1 MPPTLV
7 TAWDATAMAERLG
20 AQPASTGVASDPDAL
35 LTGDFMRRLDQL
47 DVLSRKILAGK
58 LKGER
63 RSKMRGQSVEFADYR
78 QYVAGDDL
86 RHIDWNLYARLDKLF
101 LRLFMEEED
110 LALSVLLDVSK
121 SMRYGQPDKLLCGK
135 RLAAALAYIGLVNYN
150 RVNVCAFA
158 DTIVGH
164 LPNLRGRRP
173 VPQVFDFLD
182 GLQPASAAG
191 DLAASARRFA
201 MTVKGKGIV
210 VLISDFLDK
219 GDLASAL
226 RYLASDRYDVYVLQ
240 ILSPQEIDPAANG
253 LVGDLALRDL
263 EDRQTTEVSITPALM
278 KRYKATLEA
287 FCQGIREQCMRRDMM
302 YMLSDTSVPF
312 EAMVLRYLRERGL
325 LG

>member
-1 MPPTLV
+1 MTQRAAPPTPPP
-7 TAWDATAMAERLG
+7 AE
-20 AQPASTGVASDPDAL
+20 TGEL

-63 RSKMRGQSVEFADYR
+63 RSKNRGQSVEFADYR
-78 QYVAGDDL
+78 QYVVGDDL

-110 LALSVLLDVSK
+110 LSLSVLLDVSR
-121 SMRYGQPDKLLCGK
+121 SMRYGNPDKLLCGK

-150 RVNVCAFA
+150 RVNVSAFS

-164 LPNLRGRRP
+164 LSNLRGRRP
-173 VPQVFDFLD
+173 VPQVFDFLQN
-182 GLQPASAAG
+182 LEPAPGDTPG

-226 RYLASDRYDVYVLQ
+226 RYLAADRYDVYVLQ
-240 ILSPQEIDPAANG
+240 VLSPQEIDPAANG
-253 LVGDLALRDL
+253 LVGNLALRDV

-287 FCQGIREQCMRRDMM
+287 FCQGIREQCLKRDMM
-302 YMLSDTSVPF
+302 YLLSDTSVPF
-312 EAMVLRYLRERGL
+312 EAIVLRYLRERGL